1 MSSNKHRKR
10 RKLNVKRV
18 LSFLI
23 PIILVLACATV
34 FFTFFIKSSRNK
46 PEEPGKP
53 VEYVSIKE
61 SSETRSDIP
70 APDIGEGTEV
80 NGTDAF
86 GPGPNEPGAENGSEE
101 PEEVQSSLELLVELV
116 V

>member
-34 FFTFFIKSSRNK
+34 FFTFFIRSGGNK
-46 PEEPGKP
+46 PEEPGNP

-61 SSETRSDIP
+61 SSETQSDIP
-70 APDIGEGTEV
+70 VPDIGEGTEV
-80 NGTDAF
+80 NGTVRMNRGRKT
-86 GPGPNEPGAENGSEE
+86 GPKNRKKCRPHFRMK
-101 PEEVQSSLELLVELV
+101 
-116 V
+116 